1 MDTQLSLKRLEVFRL
16 VVEER
21 SVTKAADIL
30 MVAQPAVSS
39 QLRALESWL
48 GAKLFA
54 RQGNRLVLTEAGERA
69 NEWAR
74 EMLAGA
80 AQIKRDVG
88 DLESGKA
95 GSAVIASSMA
105 VGSYLL
111 SPILADFQSTRAEA
125 DLTLSISQPNDALRA
140 VETGEADF
148 AVVSWDQRHLPDT
161 TTSELLRTEP
171 LLLCAGAG
179 AVPADTTLT
188 LEEALELPFVG
199 APHNVVYQRDLV
211 DQIRKLTST
220 EPRFVIRL
228 GHAEPMKRA
237 AIDHGWAIFVP
248 RYVAENELA
257 SGLLRLIEVEGLD
270 LTERIALLWR
280 RDKLFSPLQQA
291 AVDAIRSAL
300 RT

>member
-21 SVTKAADIL
+21 SVTKAAEIL

-69 NEWAR
+69 DQWAR
-74 EMLAGA
+74 ETLAGA

-88 DLESGKA
+88 DLGSGRA

-111 SPILADFQSTRAEA
+111 PPILADFRSSRPDAE
-125 DLTLSISQPNDALRA
+125 LTLSISQPNDALRA

-148 AVVSWDQRHLPDT
+148 AVVGWDQRHLPDT
-161 TTSELLRTEP
+161 TTSELLSNEP
-171 LLLCAGAG
+171 LLLCVNSETA
-179 AVPADTTLT
+179 PASSLT
-188 LEEALELPFVG
+188 LEQALALPFVG
-199 APHNVVYQRDLV
+199 APRNVVYQRDLL

-220 EPRFVIRL
+220 EPHFVIRL

-248 RYVAENELA
+248 RYVAEPELRA
-257 SGLLRLIEVEGLD
+257 GILHHVHVEGLD
-270 LTERIALLWR
+270 LYERIALLWR
-280 RDKLFSPLQQA
+280 RDKMFSPLQQA
-291 AVDAIRSAL
+291 AIDSIRLAL
-300 RT
+300 RG

>member
-21 SVTKAADIL
+21 SVTKAAEIL

-48 GAKLFA
+48 NAKLFA

-69 NEWAR
+69 DQWAR
-74 EMLAGA
+74 ETLAGA

-88 DLESGKA
+88 DLGSGRA

-111 SPILADFQSTRAEA
+111 PPILADFRSSRPDAE
-125 DLTLSISQPNDALRA
+125 LTLSISQPNDALRA

-148 AVVSWDQRHLPDT
+148 AVVGWDQRHLPDT
-161 TTSELLRTEP
+161 TTSELLSNEP
-171 LLLCAGAG
+171 LLLCVNSETA
-179 AVPADTTLT
+179 PASSLT
-188 LEEALELPFVG
+188 LEQALALPFVG
-199 APHNVVYQRDLV
+199 APRNVVYQRDLL

-220 EPRFVIRL
+220 EPHFVIRL

-248 RYVAENELA
+248 RYVAEPELRA
-257 SGLLRLIEVEGLD
+257 GILHHVHVEGLD
-270 LTERIALLWR
+270 LYERIALLWR
-280 RDKLFSPLQQA
+280 RDKMFSPLQQA
-291 AVDAIRSAL
+291 AIDSIRLAL
-300 RT
+300 RG